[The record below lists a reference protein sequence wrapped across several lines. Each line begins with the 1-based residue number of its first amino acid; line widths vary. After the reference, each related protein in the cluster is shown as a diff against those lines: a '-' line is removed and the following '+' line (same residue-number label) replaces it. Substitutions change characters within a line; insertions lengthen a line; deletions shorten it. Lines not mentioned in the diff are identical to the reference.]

1 MAIIVGAALFE
12 YGTQTTVITDTGSI
26 AVDAFNSGTTT
37 ALVQTDY
44 APLGDAVLEVEF
56 TSAPAAG
63 GAIHLYRRD
72 MNISGT
78 SDSTIPDANFKNTYI
93 GSFPVDLV
101 TTAQYI
107 SLTDIPLTIDQEFYL
122 ENGTS
127 QATDAAG
134 GIDTVLKITP
144 KTYNAKT

>member
-56 TSAPAAG
+56 TSAPAAS

-122 ENGTS
+122 ENGTN
-127 QATDAAG
+127 QATDAA